1 MHRPATSVRVTR
13 ISKKK
18 LLLASQRIEVGALL
32 NGTTLNP
39 LAFRWGVADSET
51 TTGAKVSRLE
61 YSNGH
66 SPAYFQFDHYLH
78 KHYALYSWGNGEELE
93 EHFAGT
99 WCCTSPAGS
108 PGSSVRPAPATT
120 SSPSRRA
127 NRPAAVYGSGS
138 LRSSVS
144 AVNCSRRRTP
154 WMTGKS

>member
-51 TTGAKVSRLE
+51 TTGAQVSRLE

-78 KHYALYSWGNGEELE
+78 KHYALYSWANGEELE

-99 WCCTSPAGS
+99 WPHQVLHVA
-108 PGSSVRPAPATT
+108 RWIARLERQA
-120 SSPSRRA
+120 
-127 NRPAAVYGSGS
+127 
-138 LRSSVS
+138 
-144 AVNCSRRRTP
+144 RTRDHVLP
-154 WMTGKS
+154 

>member
-39 LAFRWGVADSET
+39 NAFRWGVADSET
-51 TTGAKVSRLE
+51 TTGAQVSRLE

-99 WCCTSPAGS
+99 WPHQVLHVA
-108 PGSSVRPAPATT
+108 RWIARLERQA
-120 SSPSRRA
+120 
-127 NRPAAVYGSGS
+127 
-138 LRSSVS
+138 
-144 AVNCSRRRTP
+144 RTRDHVLP
-154 WMTGKS
+154 

>member
-1 MHRPATSVRVTR
+1 MHRPAASVRVTR

-32 NGTTLNP
+32 HGTTLNP
-39 LAFRWGVADSET
+39 NAFRWGVADSET
-51 TTGAKVSRLE
+51 TTGAQVSRLE

-99 WCCTSPAGS
+99 WPHQVLHVA
-108 PGSSVRPAPATT
+108 RWIARLERQA
-120 SSPSRRA
+120 
-127 NRPAAVYGSGS
+127 
-138 LRSSVS
+138 
-144 AVNCSRRRTP
+144 RTRDHVLP
-154 WMTGKS
+154 

>member
-13 ISKKK
+13 ISKKR

-32 NGTTLNP
+32 HGTTLNP

-51 TTGAKVSRLE
+51 TTGAQVSRLE

-99 WCCTSPAGS
+99 WPHQVLHVARWIARLERQARIRDHVL
-108 PGSSVRPAPATT
+108 P
-120 SSPSRRA
+120 
-127 NRPAAVYGSGS
+127 
-138 LRSSVS
+138 
-144 AVNCSRRRTP
+144 
-154 WMTGKS
+154 

>member
-1 MHRPATSVRVTR
+1 LHRPATSVRVTR

-51 TTGAKVSRLE
+51 TTGAQVSRLE

-99 WCCTSPAGS
+99 WPHQVLHVA
-108 PGSSVRPAPATT
+108 RWIARLERQA
-120 SSPSRRA
+120 
-127 NRPAAVYGSGS
+127 
-138 LRSSVS
+138 
-144 AVNCSRRRTP
+144 RTRDHVLP
-154 WMTGKS
+154 

>member
-1 MHRPATSVRVTR
+1 MHSPATSVRVTR

-51 TTGAKVSRLE
+51 TTGAQVSRLE

-99 WCCTSPAGS
+99 WPHQVLHVA
-108 PGSSVRPAPATT
+108 RWIARLERQA
-120 SSPSRRA
+120 
-127 NRPAAVYGSGS
+127 
-138 LRSSVS
+138 
-144 AVNCSRRRTP
+144 RTRDHVLP
-154 WMTGKS
+154 

>member
-51 TTGAKVSRLE
+51 TTGAQVSRLE

-99 WCCTSPAGS
+99 WPHQVLHVA
-108 PGSSVRPAPATT
+108 RWIARLELQA
-120 SSPSRRA
+120 
-127 NRPAAVYGSGS
+127 
-138 LRSSVS
+138 
-144 AVNCSRRRTP
+144 RTRDHVLP
-154 WMTGKS
+154 

>member
-1 MHRPATSVRVTR
+1 MHRPATSVRVTC

-51 TTGAKVSRLE
+51 TTGAQVSRLE

-99 WCCTSPAGS
+99 WPHQVLHVA
-108 PGSSVRPAPATT
+108 RWIARLERQA
-120 SSPSRRA
+120 
-127 NRPAAVYGSGS
+127 
-138 LRSSVS
+138 
-144 AVNCSRRRTP
+144 RTRDHVLP
-154 WMTGKS
+154 

>member
-1 MHRPATSVRVTR
+1 LHRPATSVRVTR

-51 TTGAKVSRLE
+51 TTGAQVSRLE

-99 WCCTSPAGS
+99 WPHQVLHVA
-108 PGSSVRPAPATT
+108 RWIARLELQA
-120 SSPSRRA
+120 
-127 NRPAAVYGSGS
+127 
-138 LRSSVS
+138 
-144 AVNCSRRRTP
+144 RTRDHVLP
-154 WMTGKS
+154 

>member
-51 TTGAKVSRLE
+51 TTGAQVSRLE

-99 WCCTSPAGS
+99 WPHQVLHVARWIARLEHTARTREHV
-108 PGSSVRPAPATT
+108 VR
-120 SSPSRRA
+120 
-127 NRPAAVYGSGS
+127 
-138 LRSSVS
+138 
-144 AVNCSRRRTP
+144 
-154 WMTGKS
+154 

>member
-1 MHRPATSVRVTR
+1 MHSAATSVRVTR

-32 NGTTLNP
+32 RGTTLNP
-39 LAFRWGVADSET
+39 HAFRWGVADSET
-51 TTGAKVSRLE
+51 TTGAQVSRLE

-99 WCCTSPAGS
+99 WPHQVLHVA
-108 PGSSVRPAPATT
+108 RWIARLEHQA
-120 SSPSRRA
+120 
-127 NRPAAVYGSGS
+127 
-138 LRSSVS
+138 
-144 AVNCSRRRTP
+144 RTRDHVLP
-154 WMTGKS
+154 

>member
-1 MHRPATSVRVTR
+1 LHRPATSVRVTC

-51 TTGAKVSRLE
+51 TTGAQVSRLE

-99 WCCTSPAGS
+99 WPHQVLHVA
-108 PGSSVRPAPATT
+108 RWIARLERQA
-120 SSPSRRA
+120 
-127 NRPAAVYGSGS
+127 
-138 LRSSVS
+138 
-144 AVNCSRRRTP
+144 RTRDHVLP
-154 WMTGKS
+154 

>member
-1 MHRPATSVRVTR
+1 LHRPATSVRVTR

-51 TTGAKVSRLE
+51 TTGAQVSRLE

-99 WCCTSPAGS
+99 WPHQVLHVARWIARLERQARIRDHVL
-108 PGSSVRPAPATT
+108 P
-120 SSPSRRA
+120 
-127 NRPAAVYGSGS
+127 
-138 LRSSVS
+138 
-144 AVNCSRRRTP
+144 
-154 WMTGKS
+154 

>member
-1 MHRPATSVRVTR
+1 LHRPATSVRVTR

-99 WCCTSPAGS
+99 WPHQVLHVA
-108 PGSSVRPAPATT
+108 RWIARLERQA
-120 SSPSRRA
+120 
-127 NRPAAVYGSGS
+127 
-138 LRSSVS
+138 
-144 AVNCSRRRTP
+144 RTRDHVLP
-154 WMTGKS
+154 

>member
-51 TTGAKVSRLE
+51 TTGAQVSRLE

-99 WCCTSPAGS
+99 WPHQVLHVA
-108 PGSSVRPAPATT
+108 RWIARLERQA
-120 SSPSRRA
+120 
-127 NRPAAVYGSGS
+127 
-138 LRSSVS
+138 
-144 AVNCSRRRTP
+144 RTRDHVLP
-154 WMTGKS
+154 

>member
-51 TTGAKVSRLE
+51 TTGAQVSRLE

-99 WCCTSPAGS
+99 WPHQVLHVARWIARLERQARIRDHVL
-108 PGSSVRPAPATT
+108 P
-120 SSPSRRA
+120 
-127 NRPAAVYGSGS
+127 
-138 LRSSVS
+138 
-144 AVNCSRRRTP
+144 
-154 WMTGKS
+154 